1 MKIIDI
7 QPYDNFD
14 VKFRLVIC
22 KTRKEMVRVYKKYR
36 PKENDSEM
44 DAIFSTMD
52 YLTKDNLPGE
62 FKSNIFGTMFLNLE
76 TLSDPVIIHECG
88 HAAFSFERN
97 IRRYTGNFDHG
108 QNNGEFYSNG
118 GGEEE
123 EVFCYFLENAFEK
136 VKQAIKQH
144 GKVE

>member
-1 MKIIDI
+1 MKILDI

-36 PKENDSEM
+36 PKENDSKM

-52 YLTKDNLPGE
+52 YITKDDLPGE

-76 TLSDPVIIHECG
+76 ILSDLIIIHECG

-97 IRRYTGNFDHG
+97 IRRYTGNFD
-108 QNNGEFYSNG
+108 

-123 EVFCYFLENAFEK
+123 EVFCYFLENSFSK
-136 VKQAIKQH
+136 VKQAISEYMKAS
-144 GKVE
+144 K

>member
-1 MKIIDI
+1 MKILDI

-22 KTRKEMVRVYKKYR
+22 KTRKEMIRVYKKYR
-36 PKENDSEM
+36 PKENDSKM

-52 YLTKDNLPGE
+52 YITNDNLPGD

-76 TLSDPVIIHECG
+76 TLSDPIIIHECS

-97 IRRYTGNFDHG
+97 IRRYTGNFDG
-108 QNNGEFYSNG
+108 GKNGEFYPNG

-123 EVFCYFLENAFEK
+123 EVFCYFLENAFIK
-136 VKQAIKQH
+136 VKQAISEYMKAN
-144 GKVE
+144 K